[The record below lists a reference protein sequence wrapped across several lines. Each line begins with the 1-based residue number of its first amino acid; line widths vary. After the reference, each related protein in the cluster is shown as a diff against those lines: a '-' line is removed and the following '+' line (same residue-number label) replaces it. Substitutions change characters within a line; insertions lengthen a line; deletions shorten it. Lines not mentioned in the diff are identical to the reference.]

1 MKKIVKLYG
10 LSFTLIALA
19 INILKGYEIFNLFL
33 LECMIF
39 SVIFLLIGFIFS
51 EENLQKMLNKII
63 DFL

>member
-1 MKKIVKLYG
+1 MKKIIKLYG

-33 LECMIF
+33 LECIIF

-51 EENLQKMLNKII
+51 EENLQKMVNKII